1 LLVYA
6 CLVVSYFQCELV
18 RVHSARDIHNH
29 TSLRTGLTNRSH
41 NAIIQLL
48 TFTHTYIGIINS
60 HPAGRKRGA
69 RLSMGST
76 FGAETPMHHASMS
89 SLAFDNRPTPG
100 NSTMG
105 DGNTS
110 SWLFR
115 SPTEPAADVPGNK
128 KKGSRLH
135 FGGEQ
140 QQQREE
146 TDASTMNPF
155 REQTPVQKR
164 RNRGGVGFCDQQGN
178 ELDEQDSSVQMLSR
192 TLHRTCSVSARTHAN
207 MPAEMKLPVPL
218 TATDNNGD
226 DDDGGFVLSSAF
238 NPASSP
244 GATASKTSGHIRR
257 FARSP
262 VPMQSHAVPSAPRFP
277 PVPTDAFTE
286 SASSTTA
293 GMEGDE
299 DDDDT
304 DAFGEAP
311 TPVLGRTLART
322 SRHSPSCQGPQSS
335 PVPKPQ
341 QVCFVLLLHS
351 MLLLARTRWINPDA

>member
-1 LLVYA
+1 
-6 CLVVSYFQCELV
+6 
-18 RVHSARDIHNH
+18 
-29 TSLRTGLTNRSH
+29 
-41 NAIIQLL
+41 
-48 TFTHTYIGIINS
+48 
-60 HPAGRKRGA
+60 
-69 RLSMGST
+69 
-76 FGAETPMHHASMS
+76 MHHDSMS

-105 DGNTS
+105 DANTS

-115 SPTEPAADVPGNK
+115 SPTEPAADVTGDK

-135 FGGEQ
+135 FGGQQ
-140 QQQREE
+140 QQQRDDS
-146 TDASTMNPF
+146 DAPTMNPF

-164 RNRGGVGFCDQQGN
+164 RNRGGVGFCDQLGN
-178 ELDEQDSSVQMLSR
+178 EIDEQDSSVQMLSR

-207 MPAEMKLPVPL
+207 MPAEMKLPIRSAAL
-218 TATDNNGD
+218 TAAADNNDD

-244 GATASKTSGHIRR
+244 GATASKTSRHMRR

-262 VPMQSHAVPSAPRFP
+262 VPMQSHAAPLHAPRFP

-286 SASSTTA
+286 SGSSTAA

-322 SRHSPSCQGPQSS
+322 SGHSPSCQGPQSS

-341 QVCFVLLLHS
+341 QVCWYCCCIHS
-351 MLLLARTRWINPDA
+351 FHVAV